1 MNMADSKKYIQS
13 EKSKRQIIEATI
25 HLMAT
30 KGYGQTSIADIS
42 YATGLTKGALYHHFY
57 NKDELF
63 EVTIRHIGDVFSK
76 KLLELESTQN
86 SSVYQLAQLF
96 DLFVDLF
103 EENSHYILI
112 VCSLVL
118 EMESDRRSF
127 AKPIT
132 DMFVDLS
139 TFIER
144 IIGKGQAS
152 KEIVSEF
159 DTKLLSLNILGL
171 LFGNTI
177 PWVLNKDKTNYR
189 VIMESQREILLRS
202 ISMDKEI

>member
-1 MNMADSKKYIQS
+1 MVESKKYIQS

-25 HLMAT
+25 RLMAT

-57 NKDELF
+57 NKGEIF
-63 EVTIRHIGDVFSK
+63 EVTIRHIGDVFSQ
-76 KLLELESTQN
+76 KLLELESIQN
-86 SSVYQLAQLF
+86 SSIYQLSQLF

-118 EMESDRRSF
+118 EMESDKRSF
-127 AKPIT
+127 ANPIT
-132 DMFVDLS
+132 NILMELS

-144 IIGKGQAS
+144 HIGKGQANR
-152 KEIVSEF
+152 EITPEL

-189 VIMESQREILLRS
+189 VIMESQKELLLRS
-202 ISMDKEI
+202 ISMNKES